1 MEMSSLVAYEDSESE
16 DESVDQTKEG
26 EPASVQKRSCEQS
39 HVMVCN
45 SSEVTVS
52 PHSFTPDPD
61 SSLLEYNGSVQEG
74 NSFSIHPHS
83 RLRSFFDWQRQN
95 CSDGVAGEKHC
106 GETTAP
112 LSLGLTRGTISPMQ
126 TPPHTPQ
133 RFGDELKPPKRH
145 CTVPSGV
152 RPYIP
157 KRQRLATSEEA
168 VGSIFPVEHVSGN
181 QTRESQILSQ
191 VSERVKPYLAHKPG
205 TAGIPRRLL
214 MNLGGHQGPVNTV
227 QWCPVPHLSHLLLS
241 ASMDKTVKVK
251 YLLLTFRCYICFT

>member
-1 MEMSSLVAYEDSESE
+1 MSSLVAYEDSESE
-16 DESVDQTKEG
+16 DDSVDQTKEG
-26 EPASVQKRSCEQS
+26 EPASVQKQSCEQS
-39 HVMVCN
+39 HVMVCS
-45 SSEVTVS
+45 SSERTVS

-61 SSLLEYNGSVQEG
+61 SSLLEYNGSAQEG
-74 NSFSIHPHS
+74 NSFSVHPHS
-83 RLRSFFDWQRQN
+83 RLCSFFDWRGQN
-95 CSDGVAGEKHC
+95 CSDGTAGEKHC
-106 GETTAP
+106 ADTTAP
-112 LSLGLTRGTISPMQ
+112 LSFGLTQGTISPMQ
-126 TPPHTPQ
+126 IPPHPQQ
-133 RFGDELKPPKRH
+133 RFGDKLKPPKRH

-168 VGSIFPVEHVSGN
+168 VGSTFPVEHVSGN

-251 YLLLTFRCYICFT
+251 FLLLTFRCYICFT